1 MTILFGVIAIFGN
14 VIDHIIDIIVS
25 MTFLFGVIAIC
36 PYSNPSILLYMKGA
50 KKVVSASDERQSLGG
65 LPQSEWFLL
74 QWHSSWV
81 VHLAEQFLLIVL
93 EFQEYYKEKCRSHTA
108 TPCTPNL

>member
-1 MTILFGVIAIFGN
+1 MQQLAVPIGTA
-14 VIDHIIDIIVS
+14 S
-25 MTFLFGVIAIC
+25 
-36 PYSNPSILLYMKGA
+36 MKGA
-50 KKVVSASDERQSLGG
+50 LWKKIVSASNERQSLGG
-65 LPQSEWFLL
+65 LLQSEWFLL

-81 VHLAEQFLLIVL
+81 VHPAEQFLFIVL